1 MARDGSIEKEN
12 KMAYKLLGEMLSGA
26 VNASVVPTNAGGGA
40 TLVRISV
47 SSAQDV
53 IQTRGGQVIGRVHL
67 VANESIELTKKQ
79 QTRLTLLVMLL
90 LHLLHIIGKNYV
102 EVL

>member
-1 MARDGSIEKEN
+1 MARDGSVEKEN

-67 VANESIELTKKQ
+67 AANESIELTKEA
-79 QTRLTLLVMLL
+79 TDTIDIAGDAFVTPIAY
-90 LHLLHIIGKNYV
+90 HW
-102 EVL
+102 

>member
-1 MARDGSIEKEN
+1 
-12 KMAYKLLGEMLSGA
+12 MAYKLIGEMVTGA

-67 VANESIELTKKQ
+67 AANESIDLTKEA
-79 QTRLTLLVMLL
+79 TDTIDIAGDAFVTPIAY
-90 LHLLHIIGKNYV
+90 HW
-102 EVL
+102 

>member
-67 VANESIELTKKQ
+67 AANESIDLTKEA
-79 QTRLTLLVMLL
+79 TDTIDIAGDAFVTPIAY
-90 LHLLHIIGKNYV
+90 HW
-102 EVL
+102 